1 MTSSSL
7 LFNASKGFAEG
18 IALKNKKNADALD
31 TSITLLTDAKALLD
45 ITKLRAAKALEI
57 LPGYDK
63 TSKNSPEDCVQ
74 LINRVNPDQ
83 IARDMGAAAGLVT
96 ATASGAASDVKRLAT
111 KGATTMLK
119 YFQTAEEKA
128 QEDIVRIGQLVDEY
142 EQEDDPSEAEKKRLD
157 IQTAIHH
164 FINAYHNRHSLIEHH
179 SKELTAFMIKTEHP
193 KSVPMTLRNA
203 YRRFTRRLPRILES
217 PKTPIRK
224 KSRKMTTMTAADA
237 LNSLSSFASAAFNGR
252 GGTKKRRRTRR

>member
-18 IALKNKKNADALD
+18 IALKNKKNADAVD
-31 TSITLLTDAKALLD
+31 TSMTLLTDAKALLD
-45 ITKLRAAKALEI
+45 ITKLRAAKALEL

-63 TSKNSPEDCVQ
+63 TSENSPEDCVQ
-74 LINRVNPDQ
+74 LIGRVNPDQ

-111 KGATTMLK
+111 KGATTMLH
-119 YFQTAEEKA
+119 YFQKPEEKA
-128 QEDIVRIGQLVDEY
+128 QEEIVRIGQLVDEY

-164 FINAYHNRHSLIEHH
+164 FINAYHNRHSLIDSH
-179 SKELTAFMIKTEHP
+179 SKELTTFMLKTEHP
-193 KSVPMTLRNA
+193 KSPRMTLRNA
-203 YRRFTRRLPRILES
+203 YRNFTRRLTRIPES
-217 PKTPIRK
+217 PKTSIRK
-224 KSRKMTTMTAADA
+224 KSRKRSMTPADA
-237 LNSLSSFASAAFNGR
+237 LNSLSSFASATFNGR
-252 GGTKKRRRTRR
+252 SGTKKRRR